1 MVAKTT
7 LLAAFTLPILAP
19 CVTVVIL
26 LSINVS
32 ILFVIIFQKE
42 SYREF

>member
-1 MVAKTT
+1 
-7 LLAAFTLPILAP
+7 
-19 CVTVVIL
+19 VTVVIL